1 MNHTLNFVRKFASA
15 LAAAIV
21 VGLPCGAASASNA
34 DAPTRIVIGFAP
46 GGALDALSRLLAEQL
61 RTSLGEIILV
71 ENKPGASGRMAL
83 DFVKRAP
90 PDGKT
95 ILITASAPIVMYPL
109 TYRRLPYDPDKD
121 LAPVA
126 NLADVPLVVSTRPD
140 QPYKTMQE
148 YVAWVKHHPESPG
161 IGLVALGSGIHF
173 GILSLARNINV
184 PLTPAAYRGG
194 APMLSDV
201 MGGTLPIGID
211 AVATQFGLYKAGRLR
226 YLGILGPKR
235 TALLP
240 NVPTLKEVGVPGF
253 DAVTNWYAAFVPAG
267 TPSAAASR
275 LEKAMIEAVTE
286 PAFRAKLAE
295 LGMESSG
302 QTASEL
308 RKRVQ
313 TERAQWKP
321 IVEASGFTADE

>member
-1 MNHTLNFVRKFASA
+1 MKHTLNFLRKLASA
-15 LAAAIV
+15 FATVLV
-21 VGLPCGAASASNA
+21 LGLPCGAVNAGNA
-34 DAPTRIVIGFAP
+34 DAPTRIIIGFAP
-46 GGALDALSRLLAEQL
+46 GGALDALTRLLAERL

-83 DFVKRAP
+83 EAVKRAP

-95 ILITASAPIVMYPL
+95 ILITASSPIVMYPL
-109 TYRRLPYDPDKD
+109 TYKRLPYDPDKD

-126 NLADVPLVVSTRPD
+126 NLADVPMVVSTSPD
-140 QPYKTMQE
+140 QPYKTMPE
-148 YVAWVKHHPESPG
+148 YVAWVKRHPESPG
-161 IGLVALGSGIHF
+161 VGLVALGGGTHF
-173 GILSLARNINV
+173 GTLSLAKSINV

-201 MGGTLPIGID
+201 MGGMLPIGID
-211 AVATQFGLYKAGRLR
+211 AVATQFGLYKAGKLR
-226 YLGILGPKR
+226 YLGVLGSKR

-240 NVPTLKEVGVPGF
+240 DIPTLKEAGVPGF

-267 TPSAAASR
+267 TPSATVGR
-275 LEKAMIEAVTE
+275 LEKAMIEAVME
-286 PAFRAKLAE
+286 PGFRAKLAE

-302 QTASEL
+302 RPASEV
-308 RKRVQ
+308 RKLIQ
-313 TERAQWKP
+313 AERAQWKP